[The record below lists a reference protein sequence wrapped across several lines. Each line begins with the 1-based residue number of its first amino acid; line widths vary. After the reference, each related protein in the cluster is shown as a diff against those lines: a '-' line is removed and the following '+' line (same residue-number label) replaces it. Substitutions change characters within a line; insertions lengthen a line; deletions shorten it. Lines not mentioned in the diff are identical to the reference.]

1 MTEEKICP
9 LMGGE
14 CIEHK
19 CRWFTH
25 VLGRHPQTGKELDHY
40 DCAIAWMPMLLIEST
55 QQTRQAGAAIESFR
69 NEMVRG
75 NEQTQR
81 LLLTAAKTKLIGGN
95 GEDYDH
101 S

>member
-1 MTEEKICP
+1 MTNEKICP
-9 LMGGE
+9 LMAGE

-19 CRWFTH
+19 CRWYTH
-25 VLGRHPQTGKELDHY
+25 VLGRHPQTGTELDHY

-75 NEQTQR
+75 NEQTQHF
-81 LLLTAAKTKLIGGN
+81 LLVAAKQKLIGGN
-95 GEDYDH
+95 
-101 S
+101 